1 MSIFLTRKKQF
12 ITYILL
18 ILNILYFL
26 ARFWH
31 ISLQKRTKNMR
42 KHYSLLNVS
51 IFLTLS
57 TSTLAQ
63 SLTLDDCM
71 RYAVEHSTAVN
82 EKRLA
87 ADDSRSDYIESFGSF
102 FPSISASV
110 GGATNFG
117 RSIDPATNNYTN
129 VTTFSNSYSLSASMT
144 LFDGLQNINTI
155 RAAKVA
161 RSLGAMESEIASD
174 ETAMETMSA
183 YMDVVYYKEAVE
195 IARLHLE
202 SSQNTLQLTRQQYGL
217 GLKSAADV
225 AEIESQTANYEYL
238 LLTEENNL
246 DLAYIK
252 LRETMNYPQDEE
264 LNIVTDIQLEPS
276 INTHSK
282 EELIEYSLLYNP
294 RIAAAKQAT
303 EIKRLQLKR
312 AQGAFAPSLYLYG
325 GYNTNYFI
333 DFDNKSAYDPFS
345 TQFRN
350 NRGAYIQLS
359 LSIPIFT
366 GLGRYSS
373 YRKAKNAWRSAQFA
387 QTATERAVES
397 EVCETWQQ
405 MHNTKKLYQQGDKKV
420 NAAQLVY
427 DGATK
432 KFEKGLISALELQ
445 TASTTLLQAKAERLK
460 ARLQHIIKQRMV
472 DYYSGKPIIRE

>member
-12 ITYILL
+12 IIYTLL

-31 ISLQKRTKNMR
+31 ISLQKRIKNMKKR
-42 KHYSLLNVS
+42 YSLLNVS

-63 SLTLDDCM
+63 TLTLDECM
-71 RYAVEHSTAVN
+71 RYAVEHSTVVN

-87 ADDSRSDYIESFGSF
+87 TDDSKSNYIESIGSL
-102 FPSISASV
+102 FPSISGSV

-117 RSIDPATNNYTN
+117 RSIDPGTNSYTN

-144 LFDGLQNINTI
+144 LFDGLQNINTM

-161 RSLGAMESEIASD
+161 RSMGAVESEIAND
-174 ETAMETMSA
+174 QTAMETMSA
-183 YMDVVYYKEAVE
+183 YMDVVYYNEAVE

-202 SSQNTLQLTRQQYGL
+202 SSRTTLQLTQQQYNL

-252 LRETMNYPQDEE
+252 LRETMNYPQNEK
-264 LNIVTDIQLEPS
+264 LNIVTDIQMETA
-276 INTHSK
+276 INTFSK
-282 EELIEYSLLYNP
+282 EEVIGYSLLYNP
-294 RIAAAKQAT
+294 RITAAKQAT

-312 AQGAFAPSLYLYG
+312 AQGAFVPSLYLYG

-333 DFDNKSAYDPFS
+333 DFDNKNAYAPFDA
-345 TQFRN
+345 QLRN
-350 NRGAYIQLS
+350 NRGAYVQLS

-373 YRKAKNAWRSAQFA
+373 HRRAKNALRSAQFA

-405 MHNTKKLYQQGDKKV
+405 MQNTKKLYEQGEKKE

-427 DGATK
+427 NGATK

-445 TASTTLLQAKAERLK
+445 TASTILLQAKAEKLQ

-472 DYYSGKPIIRE
+472 DYYSGKPLIRE